1 MFLPSGRVAFIGP
14 IVCQKRAPVFQ
25 HGFWAARLLGR
36 DMREFVYRCAAMTA
50 FILILC
56 ITAFAQDSRDSDL
69 SQIQSG
75 ADRFAQDRFGQ
86 DRFQRSDQRGRNFDQ
101 RNQPGHFDFYVL
113 ALSWSPSFC
122 ETSRERNQSR
132 SQQQQCGS
140 RPYSFVVHG
149 LWPQHERGFPRDCQV
164 PAPRLARSIVDTMLD
179 VMPSPRLVF
188 NQWDRHGTCSGLN
201 GQQFFETL
209 RKARE
214 AVQIPAQFEQVS
226 DYKIVTP
233 GRGGGSFR
241 RRQSGPVTRCHRRHL
256 RQPPPERGTHLH
268 VEGPEIPRLS
278 GNRPAILPQREG
290 RDAAG
295 ARKLSVGK
303 RKTRVPDQGT
313 AISHPTA
320 GKT

>member
-1 MFLPSGRVAFIGP
+1 MFLPSGRVPFIGP
-14 IVCQKRAPVFQ
+14 IVCQNRAPVFQ

-233 GRGGGSFR
+233 DEVEEAFVAANPGLSRDAIAVTCDSRRLSEVRICMSKDLKFRG
-241 RRQSGPVTRCHRRHL
+241 C
-256 RQPPPERGTHLH
+256 
-268 VEGPEIPRLS
+268 PEIDRRSCRNEKVVMPPVRGS
-278 GNRPAILPQREG
+278 
-290 RDAAG
+290 
-295 ARKLSVGK
+295 
-303 RKTRVPDQGT
+303 
-313 AISHPTA
+313 
-320 GKT
+320 